1 MTLTKK
7 YGEQKDKFRL
17 AIVLSELRPGG
28 LERVVV
34 HLSKGLCRRNIE
46 TMVICIENPG
56 ELASELEAGDVR
68 VVALG
73 STRPWDIGAVFR
85 LRRLIKEFS
94 PSIINIHDYSSST
107 YTVIANQIAGSV
119 PIVFTAHGLLYAG
132 FDELRNRY
140 RFFSR
145 WFSGLTAV
153 SEEVAS
159 RHKGFLNWSHPITI
173 IPNGVP
179 SIGQDTNL
187 RNKIR
192 DEFGCRDTDILF
204 LAVGN
209 PRPEKGFEDLIDAVA
224 ILRDQTG
231 RQNNFIAVI
240 AGKLTNGRYRHTLKQ
255 LVQDRGVEEYCRFLG
270 FRADTHALYSAA
282 DVFVLSSR
290 SEGLPMVILESMMAG
305 LPVIAT
311 RVGGVPE
318 AVGENGVLVNP
329 RQPAQLAKAMGLMLT
344 QDGLIERLGR
354 SGKIHTRKVFG
365 VERMVDDYIACYRTV
380 INKKRRQ

>member
-1 MTLTKK
+1 MKKK
-7 YGEQKDKFRL
+7 YYEQKDKIRL

-28 LERVVV
+28 MERVVV
-34 HLSKGLCRRNIE
+34 HLANGLCLRNIA
-46 TMVICIENPG
+46 TMVICIENQG
-56 ELASELEAGDVR
+56 ELVSELKARGVR
-68 VVALG
+68 LVALG
-73 STRPWDIGAVFR
+73 SKRSMDIGAVLR

-94 PSIINIHDYSSST
+94 PSIINIHDYSSSP
-107 YTVIANQIAGSV
+107 YAVIANQIAGSI

-132 FDELRNRY
+132 FDKLRNRC
-140 RFFSR
+140 RFFSK
-145 WFSGLTAV
+145 WFSELTAV
-153 SEEVAS
+153 SEEVAA
-159 RHKGFLNWSHPITI
+159 RHKEFLNWSHPMTI

-179 SIGQDTNL
+179 SIERDVNL

-192 DEFGCRDTDILF
+192 YELGCRATDILF

-224 ILRDQTG
+224 ILRDEAG
-231 RQNNFIAVI
+231 RKKGFLAVI
-240 AGKLTNGRYRHTLKQ
+240 AGNLTDDRYCQMLNQRVH
-255 LVQDRGVEEYCRFLG
+255 DSGVKDYCRFLG

-318 AVGENGVLVNP
+318 AVGENGVLVDP
-329 RQPAQLAKAMGLMLT
+329 RQPTQLAKAMEFMLT
-344 QDGLIERLGR
+344 QGGLMEWFGR
-354 SGKIHTRKVFG
+354 SGQIHTRKVYDAK
-365 VERMVDDYIACYRTV
+365 RMVDDYIDCYLTV
-380 INKKRRQ
+380 MNRKRRQ